1 MYEGVE
7 TTMQDYRP
15 LQLERKIHERN
26 LVINI
31 LRFHDVFLCVVPFQ
45 LGADTGSLR
54 GGVDVGG
61 GIGFNHEALANKNSR
76 PSMLSTKMSIISAN
90 LATVSSCPPLVKYAC
105 SAVMKRSHVFNF
117 FSALLQR
124 NSDPFTCTYINST
137 VLILPWVS
145 TGFPRHTAMSI
156 QGGAPVVV
164 FITGTKDTVA

>member
-7 TTMQDYRP
+7 STIQDYRH
-15 LQLERKIHERN
+15 LHLVRKIHERN

-31 LRFHDVFLCVVPFQ
+31 LRFYDVFLCVVPFQ
-45 LGADTGSLR
+45 IGANTGSLR
-54 GGVDVGG
+54 GGVDVE

-105 SAVMKRSHVFNF
+105 SAVMKRSHVFKF

-156 QGGAPVVV
+156 IQGGVPVV
-164 FITGTKDTVA
+164 FHHWD